1 MNDDLR
7 PVHRWRWV
15 TGAAVASAVT
25 AGCLVVSGAVGT
37 AAPTPGPQVGPAV
50 MSTTVTGGARPSV
63 SGDGRFVVFEG
74 TADGRQTVYS
84 TDRLSNTTAELSPLP
99 DGVRSGDTV
108 RPVVSADGCIV
119 VVVSEVA
126 FDVFRDDDE
135 DARWDVYRLAQPHC
149 GGQPGGWELVST
161 RADGIARGDV
171 AGDVTPSVSGSGA
184 VIAYTHPL
192 DGAPAD
198 VMTITVVDVTL
209 PLGTPGRDAQVAG
222 MPAEA
227 PNTVFRYRGA
237 TQPAL
242 SANGRHLAFRS
253 DTSASAPLPGWGT
266 GPVPGDWATS
276 QVYVWDRAAADP
288 VGAVHLVSGRDGT
301 PSAAGA
307 ADPAIS
313 EDGRVVVYTS
323 ADRGLADASYPP
335 CAPACPT
342 QVLRFDRDTD
352 GNGVFDEPP
361 RRMPTTLVSATD
373 ADGPAGPGA
382 PLAGDRSSW
391 SPAVNVDGSQVAFVT
406 DATNLLVEHVGGGGV
421 EADGD
426 LLLADVGIGAL
437 RRVTNRLTSDPVPGA
452 HGHPALSDTG
462 RVVAFDTVVAAA
474 ITGDGS
480 LTGRHIVAAATP
492 PALSLASADFG
503 TVLVGWDSAEVYVSV
518 LNDGPGAFRPSLV
531 TSSSSNFKIR
541 GGSCTRHVVVPAGG
555 ACTVYVV
562 FNPTAPRA
570 FTARID
576 VAEDGFDA
584 VSVSADIRGTGGEP
598 ALAIDPAGLDFDPVV
613 VGAAGGRRTVDVKNV
628 SFAPTSISS
637 IRIGGANAGDF
648 AVVGQSCTNRALNP
662 DATCTV
668 EVEFRP
674 TAGFSRTAI
683 LTVGAPSGTYTAA
696 VLSGQARYEP
706 RLELAAGTVAAGGVL
721 GIGGAGFPA
730 SSGITLRFADTGRA
744 FGIVSSD
751 ASGVV
756 LTEIAVPARERGG
769 RRTIVASGPQGTAVT
784 VDVVIERSAVAPGTP
799 GYGLGA

>member
-1 MNDDLR
+1 
-7 PVHRWRWV
+7 
-15 TGAAVASAVT
+15 
-25 AGCLVVSGAVGT
+25 
-37 AAPTPGPQVGPAV
+37 
-50 MSTTVTGGARPSV
+50 
-63 SGDGRFVVFEG
+63 
-74 TADGRQTVYS
+74 
-84 TDRLSNTTAELSPLP
+84 
-99 DGVRSGDTV
+99 
-108 RPVVSADGCIV
+108 
-119 VVVSEVA
+119 
-126 FDVFRDDDE
+126 
-135 DARWDVYRLAQPHC
+135 
-149 GGQPGGWELVST
+149 
-161 RADGIARGDV
+161 
-171 AGDVTPSVSGSGA
+171 
-184 VIAYTHPL
+184 
-192 DGAPAD
+192 
-198 VMTITVVDVTL
+198 
-209 PLGTPGRDAQVAG
+209 
-222 MPAEA
+222 
-227 PNTVFRYRGA
+227 
-237 TQPAL
+237 
-242 SANGRHLAFRS
+242 
-253 DTSASAPLPGWGT
+253 
-266 GPVPGDWATS
+266 
-276 QVYVWDRAAADP
+276 
-288 VGAVHLVSGRDGT
+288 
-301 PSAAGA
+301 
-307 ADPAIS
+307 
-313 EDGRVVVYTS
+313 
-323 ADRGLADASYPP
+323 
-335 CAPACPT
+335 
-342 QVLRFDRDTD
+342 
-352 GNGVFDEPP
+352 
-361 RRMPTTLVSATD
+361 
-373 ADGPAGPGA
+373 
-382 PLAGDRSSW
+382 
-391 SPAVNVDGSQVAFVT
+391 
-406 DATNLLVEHVGGGGV
+406 
-421 EADGD
+421 
-426 LLLADVGIGAL
+426 
-437 RRVTNRLTSDPVPGA
+437 
-452 HGHPALSDTG
+452 
-462 RVVAFDTVVAAA
+462 
-474 ITGDGS
+474 
-480 LTGRHIVAAATP
+480 
-492 PALSLASADFG
+492 
-503 TVLVGWDSAEVYVSV
+503 VSV